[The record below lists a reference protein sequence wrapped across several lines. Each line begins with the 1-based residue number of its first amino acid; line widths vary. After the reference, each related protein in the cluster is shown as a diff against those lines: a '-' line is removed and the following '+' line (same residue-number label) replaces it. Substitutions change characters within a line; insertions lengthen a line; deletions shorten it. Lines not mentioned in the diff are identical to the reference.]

1 VPVLAAVLIGCSGET
16 IPPPPAAGLILLG
29 LGDGAYR
36 GQLAL
41 GSDPV
46 AVTISADGRT
56 AYVSDNG
63 PGIVY
68 AVAVPELKVRWKTVV
83 GGRPGPLL
91 AGLDFVFVSLY
102 ETGQVAELDARSGT
116 VLSQRRVGPRPGQLV
131 LDDGRIQVACGDG
144 RVWDLEGA
152 SRPGGRGFGLA
163 AASGQLWSA
172 DYDAGALVRVG
183 DGHRVALP
191 AGLHPFWLSAG
202 PDDRILI
209 AAEGADEDR
218 DPGAALLMDRALNVT
233 SLAVARDPDLVLE
246 WDQRVYIA
254 AHAERRV
261 TVLGKAPGRV
271 SHWMPGAAV
280 VALAVDPGRGIL
292 VAVTN
297 AGE

>member
-1 VPVLAAVLIGCSGET
+1 MVAMLVGCSGET
-16 IPPPPAAGLILLG
+16 TPRPPAAGLVLVGIS
-29 LGDGAYR
+29 DGAFR

-56 AYVSDNG
+56 AYVSDNQ

-68 AVAVPELKVRWKTVV
+68 AISLPELKVRWKTVV

-102 ETGQVAELDARSGT
+102 EAGRVAELDARSGT
-116 VLSQRRVGPRPGQLV
+116 VLNQHRVGPAPGQLV
-131 LDDGRIQVACGDG
+131 LDDGRVQVACGDG

-163 AASGQLWSA
+163 AAGGQLWST
-172 DYDAGALVRVG
+172 DYEGGALVRVG
-183 DGHRVALP
+183 DGIRVALP
-191 AGLHPFWLSAG
+191 PGLHPFWLSAG
-202 PDDRILI
+202 PNDRILI

-218 DPGAALLMDRALNVT
+218 DPGAALLMDRSLTLTN
-233 SLAVARDPDLVLE
+233 LAVARDPDLVLE

-280 VALAVDPGRGIL
+280 VALAVDPGLGLL